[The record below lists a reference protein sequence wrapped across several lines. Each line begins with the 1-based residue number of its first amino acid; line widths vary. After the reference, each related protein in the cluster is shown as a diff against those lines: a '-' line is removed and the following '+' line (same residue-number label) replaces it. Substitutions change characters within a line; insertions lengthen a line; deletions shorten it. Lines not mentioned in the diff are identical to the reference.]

1 MTMQIL
7 CGAARCGLVG
17 SVVAA
22 CASVCVAAPVA
33 IVNPGFEDF
42 SVGVQFNEF
51 TFGPPA
57 GWSLHDPLGITG
69 GGAGNTFYV
78 GTLRPTEMD
87 PVGNP
92 GVYENF
98 PDGAAEGIRVA
109 IAFNFEGSGG
119 LGEYGLVQTLG
130 ATLAADTTYT
140 LEVEVGNIASGF
152 AVSGDFFPLDGFP
165 GYRVELLA
173 GGVVVASDNNTLA
186 GTIGEGAFATSTVV
200 VVTDGAPAQLG
211 QPLGVRLVNLNV
223 VDPVFPDSD
232 LEVDFDD
239 VRLDATPNPVCP
251 DVNGD
256 GVTNASDFTVLAG
269 NFGSAVPVNT
279 AGDLNGDG
287 VVNAADFTILAGAF
301 GCGA

>member
-1 MTMQIL
+1 
-7 CGAARCGLVG
+7 
-17 SVVAA
+17 
-22 CASVCVAAPVA
+22 
-33 IVNPGFEDF
+33 
-42 SVGVQFNEF
+42 
-51 TFGPPA
+51 
-57 GWSLHDPLGITG
+57 
-69 GGAGNTFYV
+69 
-78 GTLRPTEMD
+78 MD

-119 LGEYGLVQTLG
+119 VGEYGLVQTLG

-152 AVSGDFFPLDGFP
+152 AVSGEFFPLDGFP

-173 GGVVVASDNNTLA
+173 GGVVVASDDNTLA
-186 GTIGEGAFATSTVV
+186 GTIPEGEFATSTVV
-200 VVTDGAPAQLG
+200 LVTDGAPAQLG
-211 QPLGVRLVNLNV
+211 LPLGVRLVNLNV
-223 VDPVFPDSD
+223 VDPAFPASD

-239 VRLDATPNPVCP
+239 VLLDATPNPACP

-269 NFGSAVPVNT
+269 NFGSAVPVNS

-301 GCGA
+301 GCQP

>member
-1 MTMQIL
+1 MDQRRRMAWIGCTVAMI
-7 CGAARCGLVG
+7 GAPTFG
-17 SVVAA
+17 
-22 CASVCVAAPVA
+22 APVA
-33 IVNPGFEDF
+33 IENPGFEDF

-57 GWSLHDPLGITG
+57 GWTLHDPLGITG

-109 IAFNFEGSGG
+109 IAFNFAGSDG
-119 LGEYGLVQTLG
+119 LGEYGLVQTLD
-130 ATLAADTTYT
+130 AVLEPNTTYT

-152 AVSGDFFPLDGFP
+152 AVSGQFFVLDGFP

-173 GGVVVASDNNTLA
+173 GGAVIASDDNTLA
-186 GTIGEGAFATSTVV
+186 GLIPEGEFATSTVV
-200 VVTDGAPAQLG
+200 FTTDGAPDHQG
-211 QPLGVRLVNLNV
+211 EPLGIRLVNLNV
-223 VDPVFPDSD
+223 LDPAFPGSD

-239 VRLDATPNPVCP
+239 VRLDASPAPTCVG

-256 GVTNASDFTVLAG
+256 GSTNASDFTILAG
-269 NFGSAVPVNT
+269 NFGDSVPVGT
-279 AGDLNGDG
+279 GGDLNDDG
-287 VVNAADFTILAGAF
+287 IVNAADFTILAGAF
-301 GCGA
+301 GCEP